1 MVIKKNKWVSWISL
15 LYRKDMETVITKRC
29 WLKAQ
34 LPCYRFIVE
43 ESQKSYCIHA
53 LILFK
58 ENVPLEQCQCHFET
72 LWPCTGCFVCSKYTT
87 EHKLPSNEERK
98 HKAKVK
104 IPNTAYPNHHINIE
118 IPHCFKD
125 HIYFTRNHLNYV
137 SSWHWLKRQ
146 NNKVEHW
153 WQENW

>member
-1 MVIKKNKWVSWISL
+1 MLVESTATMLQIYSRGVRKIRLHSYINPIQRKCPIRTMSVSF
-15 LYRKDMETVITKRC
+15 RDC
-29 WLKAQ
+29 
-34 LPCYRFIVE
+34 
-43 ESQKSYCIHA
+43 
-53 LILFK
+53 
-58 ENVPLEQCQCHFET
+58 
-72 LWPCTGCFVCSKYTT
+72 WPCMGCFVCSKYTI

-137 SSWHWLKRQ
+137 SSWHWLKKQ